1 MWSHYCAR
9 AAVNGRT
16 RTIRIHR
23 PLSVSCE
30 LEWFNNSTIVDS
42 EFGFETLDTIAH
54 CHFKRHF
61 DQTAPLTGLCLDK
74 AMVDTE
80 VEQMIK

>member
-16 RTIRIHR
+16 RTIRIHT

-54 CHFKRHF
+54 CHFKRNF
-61 DQTAPLTGLCLDK
+61 DQAAPLIDRG
-74 AMVDTE
+74 A
-80 VEQMIK
+80 